1 MNQAQIAERLE
12 AIATLMELKG
22 ENPFKI
28 RAFSSGARL
37 VETLDADLADLVA
50 QGTLR
55 SIKGIGPG
63 LADVITELVTTG
75 KSTAYD
81 ELKAAIPDGLIEMTG
96 IPGLGPKKIKAIHEG
111 LGITTVGELEYAC
124 NENRLAGL
132 AGFGAK
138 TQEKILAGIALMKAS
153 RGKFLCSEALGA
165 AEDLLAA
172 LQGHPAVVR
181 SAIAGSLRRAK
192 EVVKDADLIASS
204 DDPEA
209 VMAFFVSLPQV
220 QEIVSHG
227 PTKSSVRLENGL
239 SVDLRVVSD
248 ADYPFT
254 LHHFT
259 GSKEH
264 NTLMRQRALAR
275 GLKLNEYGLW
285 RGEERLAC
293 ADEAAI
299 FQALDLAYVPPE
311 LREGMGEL
319 ELAESGL
326 VPELVTQADLQG
338 IFHVHTTFSDGAG
351 TLEQMVKGAQA
362 LGYRYIG
369 ISDHSQAAAY
379 AQGLTPERI
388 AEQHAEIDRLN
399 QELSGIRIL
408 KGIEADILS
417 DGAVDYDPEVLKTF
431 DFVIASIHSRF
442 GMDKDAMTERIVRAI
457 RNPYVTILGHMTGR
471 LLLSRE
477 PYELDLETIF
487 REAAEHGVAIEL
499 NANPHRLDI
508 DWRYLRRALEL
519 GVTIA
524 INPDAHSVAG
534 LQHVR
539 YGVGIARKGG
549 VPAERVLNGLELE
562 ALKERLA
569 ARRERALTGAQ

>member
-1 MNQAQIAERLE
+1 MNQQQIADRLD

-37 VETLDADLADLVA
+37 IETLEADLAEVVRTGA
-50 QGTLR
+50 LR

-63 LADVITELVTTG
+63 LADVITELVTAG
-75 KSTAYD
+75 KSSVHD
-81 ELKAAIPDGLIEMTG
+81 ELKAEIPDGLLEMLS
-96 IPGLGPKKIKAIHEG
+96 IPGLGPKKIKAIYEG

-138 TQEKILAGIALMKAS
+138 TQEKILGGIALMKQS
-153 RGKFLCSEALGA
+153 RGKFLCSEAIGP
-165 AEDLLAA
+165 AEAILAA
-172 LQGHPAVVR
+172 LQGHPAVQR
-181 SAIAGSLRRAK
+181 AAIAGSLRRAK
-192 EVVKDADLIASS
+192 ETVKDADLVASS
-204 DDPEA
+204 ADPEA
-209 VMAFFVSLPQV
+209 VMAFFVSLPEV
-220 QEIVSHG
+220 KEVVAHG
-227 PTKSSVRLENGL
+227 PTKSSVRLENAL
-239 SVDLRVVSD
+239 PVDLRVV
-248 ADYPFT
+248 ADTDFPFT

-259 GSKEH
+259 GSQEH

-285 RGEERLAC
+285 RGEERLEC
-293 ADEAAI
+293 RDEEAI
-299 FQALDLAYVPPE
+299 YGALDLAYIAPE
-311 LREGMGEL
+311 LREGLGEL
-319 ELAESGL
+319 QLAEAGAL
-326 VPELVTQADLQG
+326 PELVVPGDLQG

-351 TLEQMVKGAQA
+351 TLEQMVRGAQA

-379 AQGLTPERI
+379 ANGLTVERI

-399 QELSGIRIL
+399 RELDGIRIL
-408 KGIEADILS
+408 KGIEADILQ
-417 DGAVDYDPEVLKTF
+417 DGSIDYDPATLQRF
-431 DFVIASIHSRF
+431 DFVIASVHMRF
-442 GMDKDAMTERIVRAI
+442 GMDRAAMTERIVRALQ
-457 RNPYVTILGHMTGR
+457 NPYVTILGHMTGR

-477 PYELDLETIF
+477 PYELDLDWIF
-487 REAAEHGVAIEL
+487 QEAARQGVAIEL
-499 NANPHRLDI
+499 NANPQRLDL
-508 DWRYLRRALEL
+508 DWRHLRRALEL

-539 YGVGIARKGG
+539 FGVGIARKGG
-549 VPAERVLNGLELE
+549 VPAGRILNSLEIETLS
-562 ALKERLA
+562 ERLA
-569 ARRERALTGAQ
+569 ERRQRALSQ

>member
-1 MNQAQIAERLE
+1 MNQQQIADRLE

-22 ENPFKI
+22 ENPFKV

-37 VETLDADLADLVA
+37 VETLDADLAELVA
-50 QGTLR
+50 AGTLR
-55 SIKGIGPG
+55 SIKGIGQG
-63 LADVITELVTTG
+63 LADVITELVQTG
-75 KSTAYD
+75 QSTAYD
-81 ELKAAIPDGLIEMTG
+81 ELKAATPEGLLEMLS

-132 AGFGAK
+132 SGFGAK
-138 TQEKILAGIALMKAS
+138 TQEKILGGIALMKKS
-153 RGKFLCSEALGA
+153 RGKFLCSEAIGV
-165 AEDLLAA
+165 AESLLAA
-172 LQGHPAVVR
+172 LQGHPAVQR
-181 SAIAGSLRRAK
+181 AAIAGSLRRAK
-192 EVVKDADLIASS
+192 ETVKDADLIASS
-204 DDPEA
+204 AEPEA
-209 VMAFFVSLPQV
+209 VMAFFVSLPEV
-220 QEIVSHG
+220 KEIVAHG

-239 SVDLRVVSD
+239 PVDLRVVAD
-248 ADYPFT
+248 ADFPFT

-293 ADEAAI
+293 QDEADL
-299 FQALDLAYVPPE
+299 FRALDLAYVPPE
-311 LREGMGEL
+311 LREGLGEIA
-319 ELAESGL
+319 LAEAGL
-326 VPELVTQADLQG
+326 VPELVTEADLRG

-379 AQGLTPERI
+379 AHGLTPERI

-399 QELSGIRIL
+399 RELAGIRVL
-408 KGIEADILS
+408 KGIEADILA
-417 DGAVDYDPEVLKTF
+417 DGSVDYDPEVLRTF

-442 GMDKDAMTERIVRAI
+442 GMDREAMTERIVRAI

-477 PYELDLETIF
+477 PYELDLERVFT
-487 REAAEHGVAIEL
+487 EAAAHGVAIEL
-499 NANPHRLDI
+499 NANPHRLDL
-508 DWRYLRRALEL
+508 DWRHMRRALEL
-519 GVTIA
+519 GVTLA

-534 LQHVR
+534 LKHVR

-549 VPAERVLNGLELE
+549 VPAERVLNSLEVRALE
-562 ALKERLA
+562 ERLA
-569 ARRERALTGAQ
+569 ARRERALAGA

>member
-1 MNQAQIAERLE
+1 MNQQQIADRLE

-28 RAFSSGARL
+28 KAFTSGARL
-37 VETLDADLADLVA
+37 VEALEADLGELVA
-50 QGTLR
+50 TGSLR
-55 SIKGIGPG
+55 SIKGIGPA
-63 LADVITELVTTG
+63 LAEVITELVQTG
-75 KSTAYD
+75 RSTVHD
-81 ELKAAIPDGLIEMTG
+81 ELQADTPAGLLEMLG
-96 IPGLGPKKIKAIHEG
+96 VPGLGPKKIKAIHEG

-124 NENRLAGL
+124 HENRLAGL

-138 TQEKILAGIALMKAS
+138 TQEKILAGIALMKQS
-153 RGKFLCSEALGA
+153 RGKFLASEALGV
-165 AEDLLAA
+165 AEELLAS
-172 LQGHPAVVR
+172 LESHPAVQR
-181 SAIAGSLRRAK
+181 AAIAGSLRRAK
-192 EVVKDADLIASS
+192 ETVKDADLIASS
-204 DDPEA
+204 DDAEA
-209 VMAFFVSLPQV
+209 VMAFFVGLPQV
-220 QEIVSHG
+220 KEVVAHG

-239 SVDLRVVSD
+239 PIDLRVVAD
-248 ADYPFT
+248 ADFPFT

-293 ADEAAI
+293 RDEAEI
-299 FQALDLAYVPPE
+299 FRALDLAYVPPE
-311 LREGMGEL
+311 LREGTCEL
-319 ELAESGL
+319 ELAEAGTL
-326 VPELVTQADLQG
+326 PELVRQGDLQG

-351 TLEQMVKGAQA
+351 TLEQMVRAAQA

-379 AQGLTPERI
+379 AHGLTPERI

-399 QELSGIRIL
+399 RELAGIRIL
-408 KGIEADILS
+408 KGIEADILA
-417 DGAVDYDPEVLKTF
+417 DGAVDYDPEVLARF
-431 DFVIASIHSRF
+431 DFVIASVHSRF
-442 GMDKDAMTERIVRAI
+442 GMDRPAMTERIVRAI
-457 RNPYVTILGHMTGR
+457 RNPFVTMLGHLTGR

-477 PYELDLETIF
+477 PYELDLERVFT
-487 REAAEHGVAIEL
+487 EAAEHGVAIEL
-499 NANPHRLDI
+499 NANPHRLDL

-534 LQHVR
+534 LEHVR

-549 VPAERVLNGLELE
+549 VPAERVLNSLDLETL
-562 ALKERLA
+562 AGRLA
-569 ARRERALTGAQ
+569 ERRARALA

>member
-1 MNQAQIAERLE
+1 MNQPQIAERLE

-28 RAFSSGARL
+28 KAFTSGARL
-37 VETLDADLADLVA
+37 VETLEADLAELVA
-50 QGTLR
+50 AGSLR
-55 SIKGIGPG
+55 SIKGIGPA
-63 LADVITELVTTG
+63 LAEVITELVTTG
-75 KSTAYD
+75 QSTVYT
-81 ELKAAIPDGLIEMTG
+81 ELKADTPEGLIEMLTV
-96 IPGLGPKKIKAIHEG
+96 PGLGPKKIKAIYEG

-138 TQEKILAGIALMKAS
+138 TQDKILAGIQLMKQS
-153 RGKFLCSEALGA
+153 RGKFLCSEALGV
-165 AEDLLAA
+165 AEELLKA
-172 LQGHPAVVR
+172 LQGHPAVQR

-192 EVVKDADLIASS
+192 ETVKDADLIASS
-204 DDPEA
+204 DEAEA

-220 QEIVSHG
+220 KEVVAHG

-239 SVDLRVVSD
+239 SIDLRVVRD

-264 NTLMRQRALAR
+264 NTLMRQRALSR

-285 RGEERLAC
+285 RGEERIEC
-293 ADEAAI
+293 RDEEEI
-299 FQALDLAYVPPE
+299 FKALDLAYVPPE

-319 ELAESGL
+319 ELAEARTL
-326 VPELVTQADLQG
+326 PELVSQGDLAG

-351 TLEQMVKGAQA
+351 TLEQMVKAAQA

-379 AQGLTPERI
+379 AHGLTPERI

-399 QELSGIRIL
+399 QALTGIRIL
-408 KGIEADILS
+408 KGIEADILA
-417 DGAVDYDPEVLKTF
+417 DGSVDYDPEVLARF

-442 GMDKDAMTERIVRAI
+442 GMDKEAMTERIVRAL

-477 PYELDLETIF
+477 PYELDLERIF

-499 NANPHRLDI
+499 NANPHRLDL
-508 DWRYLRRALEL
+508 DWRYMRRALEL

-524 INPDAHSVAG
+524 INPDAHSVSG

-549 VPAERVLNGLELE
+549 VPAERVLNSLDAE
-562 ALKERLA
+562 ALAERLA
-569 ARRERALTGAQ
+569 ARRERAMAEAQ